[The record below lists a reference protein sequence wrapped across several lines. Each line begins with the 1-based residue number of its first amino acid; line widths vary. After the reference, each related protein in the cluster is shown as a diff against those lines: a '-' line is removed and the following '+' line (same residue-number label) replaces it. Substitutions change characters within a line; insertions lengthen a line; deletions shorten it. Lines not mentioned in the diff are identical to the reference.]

1 MTTVVHV
8 VSKADNAK
16 HAVCEI
22 SQALPALALSSVRV
36 RTYLISLTSN
46 NLTYA
51 RSGGPPLHWW
61 DVYPAPAACP
71 PPFNNQEKWGIVPAW
86 GYGLVTDST
95 IEAINPKSLLWGMWP
110 TSGHEFDLH
119 LEASEPAG
127 WWKESSDRRS
137 KLMTVYNRY
146 EQPESLSPADM
157 QIAALCKPLW
167 AGPNL
172 LNSSVFSSRCIH
184 PFGLGDP
191 WAAEDAQLSSAVVV
205 SLSASSKTGRSFSW
219 ELARNRNSS
228 KHGPLGLLQLT
239 SAPQTL
245 PSFQTSLPVKAATYT
260 DEQAPLW
267 IGQFKPTRVVVI
279 DFGAPDAVLQSLLS
293 LLPTIVSSASVTV
306 LSVGYENKIY
316 SPEELKVKLNAN
328 AGKTRLNSSG
338 LRDQAIKFIG
348 ADRYFGES
356 DEAWK
361 RCVADKT
368 FGNINI
374 NVLTTVQGQDGV
386 EGAWHDLAH
395 RKIPPTM
402 GLVIDLS
409 N

>member
-1 MTTVVHV
+1 MTSVVHV
-8 VSKADNAK
+8 ISKADNAK
-16 HAVCEI
+16 HAVCQI
-22 SQALPALALSSVRV
+22 PQALPALAPCSVRA
-36 RTYLISLTSN
+36 RTHLVSLTSN

-51 RSGGPPLHWW
+51 RSGGPPLNWW

-71 PPFNNQEKWGIVPAW
+71 PPFNNQEEWGIVPAW

-95 IEAINPKSLLWGMWP
+95 IDAIKPKSLLWGMWP

-119 LEASEPAG
+119 LEASEPVG
-127 WWKESSDRRS
+127 WWKETSDGRS

-146 EQPESLSPADM
+146 EQTESLGPADM

-184 PFGLGDP
+184 PFGFGEP
-191 WAAEDAQLSSAVVV
+191 WTAKDAQLSSAVVV
-205 SLSASSKTGRSFSW
+205 SLSASSKTGRSLYW
-219 ELARNRNSS
+219 ELTRNRNSS
-228 KHGPLGLLQLT
+228 EHGPMGLLQLT

-245 PSFQTSLPVKAATYT
+245 PSFQTSLPVKTASYA
-260 DEQAPLW
+260 DEQAPSW
-267 IGQFKPTRVVVI
+267 IGQFKPSRVVVV
-279 DFGAPDAVLQSLLS
+279 DFGAPDAVLQSLFTKLH
-293 LLPTIVSSASVTV
+293 TIVSSASVSV

-316 SPEELKVKLNAN
+316 SSEELKARLDAN
-328 AGKTRLNSSG
+328 AGKVRLNTSG
-338 LRDQAIKFIG
+338 LRDQAIKVIG
-348 ADRYFGES
+348 ADGYFSES

-361 RCVADKT
+361 RCVTDQT

-374 NVLTTVQGQDGV
+374 NVLTTVQGRDGI
-386 EGAWHDLAH
+386 EGAWDDLVR
-395 RKIPPTM
+395 RKVPPTT